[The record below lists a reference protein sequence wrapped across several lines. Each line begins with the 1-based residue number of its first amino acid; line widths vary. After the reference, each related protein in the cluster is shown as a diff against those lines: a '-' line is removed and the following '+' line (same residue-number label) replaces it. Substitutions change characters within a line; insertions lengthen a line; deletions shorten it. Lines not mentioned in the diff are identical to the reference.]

1 MAVSGLD
8 NSTLRDFLKF
18 VKFGGNNLTG
28 DGDDNEILDWREDI
42 AAKSERS
49 IILLIVLLCLMSVSL
64 VVFACWRK
72 IYGDLPLIHLLSPT
86 KLTPAPRLVDPPPPY
101 TSSISLSSPL
111 SLSDHLSPP
120 PSYSRARELSESE
133 DTFLP
138 QEMLAME
145 DIKEI
150 EDVEEEEA
158 TPENINTRPLN
169 ILCVN
174 CLHRI
179 A

>member
-28 DGDDNEILDWREDI
+28 DGDANEILDWREDI
-42 AAKSERS
+42 AAESERS
-49 IILLIVLLCLMSVSL
+49 IILLIVLLCLMSVTL
-64 VVFACWRK
+64 VVFSCCRK

-86 KLTPAPRLVDPPPPY
+86 KPTPAPRLVDPPPPY
-101 TSSISLSSPL
+101 TSSISLSSPW

-120 PSYSRARELSESE
+120 PSYSRARELSESQG
-133 DTFLP
+133 TFLP
-138 QEMLAME
+138 QVMLAME
-145 DIKEI
+145 DINDD
-150 EDVEEEEA
+150 DVEEEEA
-158 TPENINTRPLN
+158 TPENINTRHLN